1 MAPTDRQYLTT
12 PIYYV
17 NDKPHIG
24 HAYCTVLADTMARYA
39 RLFGSATYFVT
50 GTDEHGQKVQDA
62 AAKRGV
68 TPQQHTD
75 ELHRAFKDLWPL
87 LHVANDDFIRTTE
100 PRHVEVVQRVLQRL
114 WDQGEIYAK
123 DYVGWYSTAAER
135 FWTEKDLVDGR
146 CPDTGQPVERI
157 TERNYFFR
165 MSKYGEALRA
175 HILANP
181 RFIRPEHRRNEV
193 LGFLD
198 KGLEDLCISRPKE
211 RLSWG
216 IELPF
221 DADYVTYV
229 WFDALLN
236 YVTAIGYT
244 RDDEMFETWWPGA
257 RHFIGKDILTTHAVY
272 WTTMLLAMGLPLPQ
286 EIIATGWWLSDDATK
301 MSKSVGNVVS
311 PLGMKDVYGPDVLRY
326 FLLRD
331 MVIGLDASFSE
342 EALVRRNNSDLAN
355 DLGNLARRVAGL
367 VGRYFDGKV
376 PAPGAPTEAD
386 RAMMDAVAD
395 IEARVPG
402 LVDELKLHT
411 AIEDTL
417 QVVRGLN
424 KYVTETEPYRV
435 VKTDPAAAG
444 RTLYTV
450 LEALRHVAWLLSPVM
465 PVKMAELLEMIGAPP
480 TVGLLADLRWG
491 GLEPGAPVAYGA
503 ALFPRREVPKTVK
516 EASPKGGAKPASKAP
531 TASKGAKAGK
541 EAVADSPEAPAT
553 ISFDDFMKVEL
564 RAGLV
569 RSAEPVQGSKKLL
582 RLLVDLGEAEPRQI
596 VAGIAAHFAPDELVG
611 KTVTVVTNLAPRKIF
626 GLMSQGMVLALDRP
640 DGSLALLQPTA
651 EVPPGTR
658 AH

>member
-1 MAPTDRQYLTT
+1 MAATDRLYLTT

-24 HAYCTVLADTMARYA
+24 HAYCTVLADTMGRYG
-39 RLFGSATYFVT
+39 RLFGAETYFVT

-75 ELHRAFKDLWPL
+75 ELHHAFKDLWPL
-87 LHVANDDFIRTTE
+87 LHVENDDFICTTE

-165 MSKYGEALRA
+165 MSKYADALRA
-175 HILANP
+175 HILAHP

-198 KGLEDLCISRPKE
+198 KGLEDLCISRPKA

-244 RDDEMFETWWPGA
+244 RDDEMFQTWWPAA
-257 RHFIGKDILTTHAVY
+257 RHLIGKDILTTHSVY

-286 EIIATGWWLSDDATK
+286 EIIATGWWLSDDAAK

-311 PLGMKDVYGPDVLRY
+311 PLGMRDVYGPDVLRY

-367 VGRYFDGKV
+367 VARYFEGKV
-376 PAPGAPTEAD
+376 PAPGEPTEVD

-395 IEARVPG
+395 ITARVPG

-417 QVVRGLN
+417 QVVRALN

-435 VKTDPAAAG
+435 VKTDPVAAG

-450 LEALRHVAWLLSPVM
+450 LEALRHVAWLLWPVM
-465 PVKMAELLEMIGAPP
+465 PVKMVELLEMIGASP
-480 TVGLLADLRWG
+480 TVGLLADLSWG
-491 GLEPGAPVAYGA
+491 GLQPGAPVAYGA
-503 ALFPRREVPKTVK
+503 ALFPRRDLPKPAEGPAPKAPKANKKRAKQRAAK
-516 EASPKGGAKPASKAP
+516 EA
-531 TASKGAKAGK
+531 
-541 EAVADSPEAPAT
+541 DEAPALPET
-553 ISFDDFMKVEL
+553 ISFDEFMRVDL

-569 RSAEPVQGSKKLL
+569 RSAEAVQGSKKLL
-582 RLLVDLGEAEPRQI
+582 RLLVDLGEGEPRQI
-596 VAGIAAHFAPDELVG
+596 VAGIAQHFDPGALVG
-611 KTVTVVTNLAPRKIF
+611 MTVTVVTNLAPREIF
-626 GLMSQGMVLALDRP
+626 GLESQGMVLALDRP

-651 EVPPGTR
+651 DVPPGTR